1 MTVRIMTA
9 RYAGRCKACAA
20 HITPGDAMAHAG
32 RGQSYCLP
40 CADTIDARPD
50 GDPTLSDR
58 RLGDGY
64 VRDPGEDMADRWNE
78 QGGY

>member
-1 MTVRIMTA
+1 
-9 RYAGRCKACAA
+9 
-20 HITPGDAMAHAG
+20 MAHAG